1 MVRRKTLGLEV
12 ASVRLDRYSSHPSD
26 AERFQ
31 GARFYFLPR
40 KDSKIHLPHEYLT
53 GPREIV
59 ERPIAHPEPFYRR
72 EPSETAF
79 SADKRT
85 LGWMIA
91 QRRGDRMEMAD
102 CCLATWHNLPDLYG
116 EDRTPSIGTTGQM
129 CPKAREDEVPLRNPQ
144 GDLENAVAEAAP

>member
-116 EDRTPSIGTTGQM
+116 EDRTPSMGTTGHCSLTGQVISS
-129 CPKAREDEVPLRNPQ
+129 RVW
-144 GDLENAVAEAAP
+144 APS